1 MKIKLHTP
9 KIELEIEID
18 LLNIVKIITALS
30 DIAQIISHLF

>member
-18 LLNIVKIITALS
+18 LFNIVKIITALP
-30 DIAQIISHLF
+30 DIVHIISHLF